1 MEFQFLSFSLPG
13 NGYSNF
19 KFKRFQIHQV
29 SFRYPFYNPY
39 MYNIMI
45 YSIIP
50 VPSSTPP
57 DVGSSLLGWTS
68 VPSVPFPHKDACL
81 VRPRWIADDSFVTQS
96 FKPPTHS
103 QTNIDS
109 SNMFNMF
116 LLFMRYRLVT
126 TALSE
131 GLMNPSKFGSLK
143 RELLFAL
150 LPTLESRRP
159 KAVRSAIDFPSQMQ
173 QTLVSVLDADRL
185 KSLPFQTVEV
195 FRLTWF
201 SHKEAG
207 VPKIFINS
215 SLNSTARGS
224 AGKSKPMT
232 CQLCNTNYKALNSR
246 YNQRAPHIVQI
257 CNDAQQVYSL
267 HQRFASFWTKWI
279 PVGANPHVRRAKPG
293 CQAAAKWL
301 RRDLTLL

>member
-1 MEFQFLSFSLPG
+1 M
-13 NGYSNF
+13 
-19 KFKRFQIHQV
+19 
-29 SFRYPFYNPY
+29 
-39 MYNIMI
+39 
-45 YSIIP
+45 
-50 VPSSTPP
+50 
-57 DVGSSLLGWTS
+57 
-68 VPSVPFPHKDACL
+68 
-81 VRPRWIADDSFVTQS
+81 
-96 FKPPTHS
+96 
-103 QTNIDS
+103 
-109 SNMFNMF
+109 
-116 LLFMRYRLVT
+116 LFMRYRLET
-126 TALSE
+126 NALSE

-195 FRLTWF
+195 FRLTGF

-246 YNQRAPHIVQI
+246 YNQMAPHLVQI
-257 CNDAQQVYSL
+257 CNDAQSTLCINVLHPFGPSGYSL
-267 HQRFASFWTKWI
+267 APTPTFAEQNQVARPQPNGSGGI
-279 PVGANPHVRRAKPG
+279 
-293 CQAAAKWL
+293 
-301 RRDLTLL
+301 